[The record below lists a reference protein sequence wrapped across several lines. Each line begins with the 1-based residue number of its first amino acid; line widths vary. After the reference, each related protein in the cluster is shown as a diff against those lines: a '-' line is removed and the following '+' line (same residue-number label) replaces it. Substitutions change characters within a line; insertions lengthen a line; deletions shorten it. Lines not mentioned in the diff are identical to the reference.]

1 MRAPLAF
8 LLLLLAA
15 PAAAQVPVCSAPREG
30 MTACFDGRLCACRF
44 ERGGTLTGRPDGY
57 RWDCGALRPDCAPT
71 SPVAPSWTPPW
82 PNYLPPPNVFVEPP
96 IWRERPQPR

>member
-8 LLLLLAA
+8 LLLLLGM

-30 MTACFDGRLCACRF
+30 MTACFDGRLCVCRF

-57 RWDCGALRPDCAPT
+57 RWDCGALRPDCPPA
-71 SPVAPSWTPPW
+71 SPVAPQWAPPW
-82 PNYLPPPNVFVEPP
+82 PNHIPPPNLFLDPR
-96 IWRERPQPR
+96 WRQQP